1 MQKKKKQTPL
11 KSQVR
16 KISINLRPDI
26 FSRFETLRASRKYI
40 PKTVWFEAA
49 IEHYLDLVEAY
60 GFNDE
65 TLRPKVTI
73 SADHS
78 ASKPQLKSRT

>member
-1 MQKKKKQTPL
+1 MLKKKTQTPL

-16 KISINLRPDI
+16 KISVNLRPEI
-26 FSRFETLRASRKYI
+26 FSRFEALRASRKYI

-65 TLRPKVTI
+65 TLRPKVTVGT
-73 SADHS
+73 DHS
-78 ASKPQLKSRT
+78 ASKPQIKSRT